1 MHDAF
6 PYVMGVALFAV
17 LAVLVVGV
25 FKMGD
30 PKRSNR
36 LMRWRVALQALALLI
51 LALFFLLG
59 R

>member
-6 PYVMGVALFAV
+6 PYVMAVALLAV

-30 PKRSNR
+30 PKGSNR

-59 R
+59 H

>member
-6 PYVMGVALFAV
+6 PYVMAVALVAV
-17 LAVLVVGV
+17 LAVLVAGV
-25 FKMGD
+25 SKMGN
-30 PKRSNR
+30 PKASNK

-59 R
+59 H